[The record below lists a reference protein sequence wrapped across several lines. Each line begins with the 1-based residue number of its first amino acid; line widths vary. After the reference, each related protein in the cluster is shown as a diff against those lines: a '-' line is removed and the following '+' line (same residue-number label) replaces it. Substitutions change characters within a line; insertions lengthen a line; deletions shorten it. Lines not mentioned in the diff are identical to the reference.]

1 MTDEDYNQIITSI
14 IEQQKNC
21 LRKSNMGNFSLKENE
36 EECGFTPTI
45 SKKFTG
51 NENSTKQKPIK
62 PKTTYH
68 KEFTN
73 RMIETKTADVYD
85 VLNMFSITCPMVQHA
100 LKKLLVTGGRSG
112 GKSEIQ
118 DLKEAAM
125 SIEQA
130 IQELKP

>member
-1 MTDEDYNQIITSI
+1 MTDECYDQIVRDT
-14 IEQQKNC
+14 IERHKIF
-21 LRKSNMGNFSLKENE
+21 LRNSNVGSCGYTTKDGGSDQIVKDTTERQNRYLLKQE
-36 EECGFTPTI
+36 
-45 SKKFTG
+45 SA
-51 NENSTKQKPIK
+51 
-62 PKTTYH
+62 YH

-73 RMIETKTADVYD
+73 RMIATKTADVYD
-85 VLNMFSITCPMVQHA
+85 VLNMFSVTCPMVQHA

-130 IQELKP
+130 IQELTA